1 MSHLAAFS
9 ASTLSLSQ
17 VGAVDLG
24 RPRGWP
30 PHHTAALLTG
40 FLLSMALQEAPARQQ
55 AAQSAQVD
63 VDLGDRSY
71 PIYIGA
77 GLLDQAELLQQ
88 HVRGRRTLVV
98 TNETI
103 APLYLQRRAPGAVHA
118 AAHIRRHQRAAV
130 RQAHR
135 TPSGSSGGS
144 LPSCG
149 PRATRLCS

>member
-1 MSHLAAFS
+1 M
-9 ASTLSLSQ
+9 
-17 VGAVDLG
+17 
-24 RPRGWP
+24 
-30 PHHTAALLTG
+30 AALLTAS
-40 FLLSMALQEAPARQQ
+40 LVTALQEAPARQQ

-103 APLYLQRRAPGAVHA
+103 APLYLQRRAPGTVAVAHMA
-118 AAHIRRHQRAAV
+118 ASACSPLSLGRPSVPCIGYPICSM
-130 RQAHR
+130 QA
-135 TPSGSSGGS
+135 
-144 LPSCG
+144 CE
-149 PRATRLCS
+149 PRDGRLCSHNSSRRLVL